1 MPEKI
6 IQVNQHMFETKLD
19 RMVSEKVNEI
29 LNAML
34 DAEADELAG
43 AGRYE
48 RSDGR
53 KAYRAGH
60 YERDLTLKA
69 GKLSVKVPKLKGA
82 VFESAVIER
91 LNRETR
97 RRTRVVGA
105 FPDGK
110 SALMLISARIRYVT
124 ANDWS
129 TRHYLD
135 MSRLQDT
142 MNEANRTPPQRQ
154 ATTKVRKQSGTTNR
168 ALPSR
173 GRSSMAASTT
183 SPAIWK
189 PGVRWRKL
197 TKPATSGRSGYRT
210 SKKSTCRTSSTTV
223 GSRPRW
229 TRCWLT
235 SAKRHWI

>member
-97 RRTRVVGA
+97 RRTRGEGA
-105 FPDGK
+105 FPHGK
-110 SALMLISARIRYVT
+110 SALLLISARIRYVT

-129 TRHYLD
+129 TRRPLD
-135 MSRLQDT
+135 MPRLQDP
-142 MNEANRTPPQRQ
+142 MNEPNRTPPQRQ
-154 ATTKVRKQSGTTNR
+154 ATTKVRKQSGTTR
-168 ALPSR
+168 QA
-173 GRSSMAASTT
+173 
-183 SPAIWK
+183 
-189 PGVRWRKL
+189 
-197 TKPATSGRSGYRT
+197 GRSGKRCHIPRHKNPKNQRT
-210 SKKSTCRTSSTTV
+210 HSECHRYANT
-223 GSRPRW
+223 
-229 TRCWLT
+229 
-235 SAKRHWI
+235 